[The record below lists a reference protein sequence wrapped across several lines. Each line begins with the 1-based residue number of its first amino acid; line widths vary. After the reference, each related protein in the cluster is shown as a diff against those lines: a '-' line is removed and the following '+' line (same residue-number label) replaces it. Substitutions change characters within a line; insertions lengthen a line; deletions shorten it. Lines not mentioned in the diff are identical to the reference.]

1 MAVSEAK
8 KAIYAEGKFNF
19 GFDAPKFKVL
29 SAGKS
34 SFDLR
39 DTIFTM
45 HISMVFDF
53 ELPENALKVM
63 ADSITDQS
71 AINSNEFYN
80 KEILNISIPELVED
94 KVLKKISDEAS
105 DELNGKLINNLFKMF
120 FITDLKFKWNQPT
133 RSFINQGDFGVRS
146 IDKYLI
152 ERNLQGRIE
161 IKKGRTTDEVVIY
174 LQQNNG
180 SWYYFKYLKG
190 NMNVLSSDMVFNE
203 AIKKSAGKVSGDG
216 YTLRQASISD
226 RNKLLRAMRIK

>member
-1 MAVSEAK
+1 VYYYTFFS
-8 KAIYAEGKFNF
+8 YTT
-19 GFDAPKFKVL
+19 
-29 SAGKS
+29 S
-34 SFDLR
+34 
-39 DTIFTM
+39 
-45 HISMVFDF
+45 
-53 ELPENALKVM
+53 
-63 ADSITDQS
+63 Q
-71 AINSNEFYN
+71 
-80 KEILNISIPELVED
+80 EILNISIPELVDD

-120 FITDLKFKWNQPT
+120 FITDINFKWNQPT

-161 IKKGRTTDEVVIY
+161 IKKGRTTDEIVIY

-190 NMNVLSSDMVFNE
+190 NMNVLSSDIVFNE